1 MTPRLHS
8 QNRRTTAHRTTLQAA
23 AAILLSTATP
33 GFALTTAEIV
43 ASTLSPDCLEY
54 RVVGICYWLYCSR
67 SGCRIRTSVKVSHY
81 VPDAVVSSYA
91 NTGENPWLE
100 MRPMSLPNPTAQGG
114 NDGTTNQPHENNLL
128 KFKNADAIGH
138 PGTAAFQQLAG
149 QFGYFCQGAGTAF
162 TPYLLSTLDTVAWRY
177 GTPESLYP
185 EALTPGVREVGSRA
199 SGDLWGSVYPRSGF
213 LHQTDDYKAA
223 AVVAQRAGD
232 VVTRRGQPH
241 VYQTLVA
248 NSRKGYWPAGALV
261 EGDASTGKW
270 QPLSPVAS
278 NQCTVFPHGGA
289 LPQAQQGDYAWA
301 LWRPYSCCQQRGQ
314 TFLGSTEF

>member
-1 MTPRLHS
+1 MKAHQHRR
-8 QNRRTTAHRTTLQAA
+8 NRRTTAHRATLQAS

-54 RVVGICYWLYCSR
+54 RVIGICYWLYCSR

-100 MRPMSLPNPTAQGG
+100 VRPMSLPNPSAQGG

-128 KFKNADAIGH
+128 KFKNADA
-138 PGTAAFQQLAG
+138 
-149 QFGYFCQGAGTAF
+149 
-162 TPYLLSTLDTVAWRY
+162 
-177 GTPESLYP
+177 
-185 EALTPGVREVGSRA
+185 
-199 SGDLWGSVYPRSGF
+199 
-213 LHQTDDYKAA
+213 
-223 AVVAQRAGD
+223 
-232 VVTRRGQPH
+232 
-241 VYQTLVA
+241 
-248 NSRKGYWPAGALV
+248 
-261 EGDASTGKW
+261 
-270 QPLSPVAS
+270 
-278 NQCTVFPHGGA
+278 VFPHGGA